1 MVLQKKS
8 IVRVFFGIEVILFI
22 WMYVAS
28 SGGLPT
34 VWAMQKEN
42 QQLAQSVCAL
52 QEEVE
57 KLEQERQKW
66 ESIPFYKEKLAREQ
80 LQMARPDDEV
90 YFVA

>member
-8 IVRVFFGIEVILFI
+8 IVRIFFGIEIVVFV

-42 QQLAQSVCAL
+42 QLLAQMVIIL
-52 QEEVE
+52 EGEVE

-66 ESIPFYKEKLAREQ
+66 EHVPFYKEKLAREQ
-80 LQMARPDDEV
+80 LQMARRDDEV